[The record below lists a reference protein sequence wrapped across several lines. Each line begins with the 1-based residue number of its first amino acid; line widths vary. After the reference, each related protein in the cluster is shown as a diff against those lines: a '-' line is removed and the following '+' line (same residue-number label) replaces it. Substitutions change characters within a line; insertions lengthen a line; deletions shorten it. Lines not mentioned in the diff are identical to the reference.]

1 MLLVDQEIQ
10 IFLRNG
16 TLPDQG
22 QTAIYNG
29 VPECVT
35 NIGYD
40 LRAKSFA
47 RAGHEEDSCELQPG
61 ESVFVT
67 SEEIVKFDHHTVGK
81 LALKNSRIRR
91 GLTMDAP
98 VYQPGHKTVVFFRLT
113 NVSSNLVYLRKGEKY
128 AMLMF
133 EQLENAPEHPYQG
146 AFRNEFS
153 FQGLADYTSQY
164 ADQIKSL
171 DGKINNLKSLEKSIY
186 GNVVTILTIFIAI
199 FTILN
204 VNISLAETAATAKA
218 FLIYNLATL
227 GAISFLGVLMEELI
241 HREGQRK
248 HWLWLIPGICFL
260 GVVTLALLP

>member
-1 MLLVDQEIQ
+1 M
-10 IFLRNG
+10 
-16 TLPDQG
+16 
-22 QTAIYNG
+22 
-29 VPECVT
+29 
-35 NIGYD
+35 
-40 LRAKSFA
+40 
-47 RAGHEEDSCELQPG
+47 
-61 ESVFVT
+61 
-67 SEEIVKFDHHTVGK
+67 
-81 LALKNSRIRR
+81 
-91 GLTMDAP
+91 
-98 VYQPGHKTVVFFRLT
+98 
-113 NVSSNLVYLRKGEKY
+113 
-128 AMLMF
+128 
-133 EQLENAPEHPYQG
+133 
-146 AFRNEFS
+146 
-153 FQGLADYTSQY
+153 ADYTSQY